1 MTAAV
6 VAETPTGTPTETP
19 TAAPVGIEKAEL
31 AGRLRI
37 AAGRIARDGLGQKR
51 VDGMT
56 PSRITALAVLA
67 AEGPLRMGELAV
79 RLGISAPTASRLVE
93 CLVERGFIERV
104 ADPADGRATRVGLS
118 PDGVVG
124 LAAVREH
131 GEGMLADRITA
142 LDDDA
147 LRALSAALPVLERLC
162 GMPVRELPPEQR
174 R

>member
-1 MTAAV
+1 MTI
-6 VAETPTGTPTETP
+6 
-19 TAAPVGIEKAEL
+19 AAPAVPETAEL

-67 AEGPLRMGELAV
+67 AEGPLRMGELAA

-93 CLVERGFIERV
+93 CLAERGFIQRV
-104 ADPADGRATRVGLS
+104 TDPADHRATRVGLS
-118 PDGVVG
+118 ADGVIG

-131 GEGMLADRITA
+131 GEGMLADRIDA
-142 LDDDA
+142 LDDA
-147 LRALSAALPVLERLC
+147 ERGLLLAVVPVLERLC
-162 GMPVRELPPEQR
+162 GIQGPA
-174 R
+174 

>member
-1 MTAAV
+1 MT
-6 VAETPTGTPTETP
+6 
-19 TAAPVGIEKAEL
+19 TAAPAVPETAEL

-67 AEGPLRMGELAV
+67 AEGPLRMGELAA

-93 CLVERGFIERV
+93 CLAERGFIQRV
-104 ADPADGRATRVGLS
+104 TDPADHRATRVGLS
-118 PDGVVG
+118 ADGVIG

-131 GEGMLADRITA
+131 GEGMLADRIDA
-142 LDDDA
+142 LDDA
-147 LRALSAALPVLERLC
+147 ERGLLLAVVPVLERLC
-162 GMPVRELPPEQR
+162 GIQGPA
-174 R
+174 